1 MAQLVFKNN
10 AQSTLS
16 GSIAATATALPLS
29 AGTGILFPTPAAGQY
44 FVGTLI
50 DAATGLLNEIV
61 WCTQVVGDLVTIVRG
76 QEGTTPKAWN
86 ANDAFAE
93 LWTAGQAGQMLQQ
106 GQNQAQSSNYG
117 VDVGTPGA
125 VRVVLNPPLTTPTPG
140 MPIRVLIQ
148 NSNPGDS
155 TLDPG
160 PGAAQ
165 IVLYN
170 GSVLPPAY
178 LVVGM
183 VVEFQWNGTK
193 YELMDPNLTTV
204 APGLMFPYAGAN
216 APAGWLLC
224 DGASYL
230 RASYANLFA
239 IIGTIYGSV
248 DGTHFNVP
256 DMRGRVPAGLA
267 GASGRLTGASITTPN
282 ALGGYGG
289 AEVNSVASSGSTGGG
304 LSVSTSVNVSGA
316 AWSGGENTDSNANSG
331 PGGSFNFPA
340 VTHGHYTS
348 MSSSGSGSG
357 GTSGSL
363 SVNVSSNNFIIVQ
376 PTLMVN
382 YVIKV

>member
-193 YELMDPNLTTV
+193 YELMDPNLTTI
-204 APGLMFPYAGAN
+204 APGIVSPYAGAN

-224 DGASYL
+224 DGTSYL
-230 RASYANLFA
+230 RASFPNLFA
-239 IIGTIYGSV
+239 VIGTIYGSV

-256 DMRGRVPAGLA
+256 DLRGRVPAMLDGGTGRLPGYTA
-267 GASGRLTGASITTPN
+267 LSAAGGASAAQTLVRVPAVSIGGSTNGSLTVTGNTDTGNGSVTP
-282 ALGGYGG
+282 
-289 AEVNSVASSGSTGGG
+289 VTGGG
-304 LSVSTSVNVSGA
+304 GNAAAQFHTHGFNVSTSGALGVTGGTTAVNV
-316 AWSGGENTDSNANSG
+316 NSDVFG
-331 PGGSFNFPA
+331 
-340 VTHGHYTS
+340 
-348 MSSSGSGSG
+348 
-357 GTSGSL
+357 
-363 SVNVSSNNFIIVQ
+363 IVQ
-376 PTLMVN
+376 PTLAMN
-382 YVIKV
+382 AIIKV